1 MSQTDKFFDHSE
13 VEFAAEAMR
22 KAGVIYDDL
31 FNKLCRQIYE
41 DVKDAAT
48 PADTLRICNNSI
60 VHAEHIFVANFPDN
74 YQTACQQGC
83 SHCCHFPVQAAPQ
96 DIVQL
101 ALHLKLSLS
110 DAELA
115 DLNTRLQQ
123 DIQQRSG
130 AFMRAPCPLLTAEQ
144 SCSVYEHRPLVCR
157 MFSSQNAFSCE
168 QSLTDGRQIS
178 QRPLTHRIFQ
188 AAVTALLIAAEQ
200 QGMYKEQGLLI
211 PGLLELLTETDAEP
225 SDFCRSWKPVYLEA
239 LNTLQ
244 AAGA

>member
-1 MSQTDKFFDHSE
+1 MSQTDKFFDHSD
-13 VEFAAEAMR
+13 VECAAEAMR
-22 KAGVIYDDL
+22 KAGVMYDDL

-48 PADTLRICNNSI
+48 PADTLKICNNSI
-60 VHAEHIFVANFPDN
+60 IHAEHIFVANFPDN

-101 ALHLKLSLS
+101 ALHIKASFS
-110 DAELA
+110 ADEQLA
-115 DLNTRLQQ
+115 LIERMQQ
-123 DIQQRSG
+123 DVQQRGG

-144 SCSVYEHRPLVCR
+144 SCSVYEQRPLVCR
-157 MFSSQNAFSCE
+157 MFSSQNAQSCE
-168 QSLTDGRQIS
+168 QSLTDGRQIA

-211 PGLLELLTETDAEP
+211 PGLLELLTDTEGETSE
-225 SDFCRSWKPVYLEA
+225 FCRSWKPVFSEVLS
-239 LNTLQ
+239 TLQ
-244 AAGA
+244 PDRS

>member
-1 MSQTDKFFDHSE
+1 
-13 VEFAAEAMR
+13 
-22 KAGVIYDDL
+22 
-31 FNKLCRQIYE
+31 
-41 DVKDAAT
+41 
-48 PADTLRICNNSI
+48 
-60 VHAEHIFVANFPDN
+60 
-74 YQTACQQGC
+74 
-83 SHCCHFPVQAAPQ
+83 
-96 DIVQL
+96 
-101 ALHLKLSLS
+101 
-110 DAELA
+110 
-115 DLNTRLQQ
+115 
-123 DIQQRSG
+123 
-130 AFMRAPCPLLTAEQ
+130 
-144 SCSVYEHRPLVCR
+144 

-244 AAGA
+244 VAGA